1 MQIGSVLQQQWKK
14 AGIIYFQARKESTL
28 EYMGCGCNLFTNPL
42 ADPEIPYTYSRQEP
56 SDCPNLAV
64 RGTASLFFTAH
75 IDQALH

>member
-42 ADPEIPYTYSRQEP
+42 AHPEI
-56 SDCPNLAV
+56 
-64 RGTASLFFTAH
+64 SLYITRAR
-75 IDQALH
+75 ALPVVLTSQ